1 MFNYFNRIVLK
12 TDIVNNF
19 EVDSNILIKLSKWD
33 PDFTGEI
40 DKDYAEIL
48 SNNDYVTQMSNLQYK
63 LYADKNQALLV
74 ILQGMDASGKDST
87 IRHVMN
93 AFNPQSCK
101 VVSFKKPNDDEISHD
116 YLWRI
121 HKYVPAKGK
130 IAIFN
135 RSHYEDILEVKV
147 HKLIPED
154 ICSKRY
160 NQINEFEQY
169 LFENNIKIIKLF
181 LHISKDE
188 QKKRLEKRINDPTK
202 QWKFSE
208 SDIIERR
215 LWDQYNLAY
224 EEMLSKCST
233 KDIPWYIIPSNKKW
247 FRNFA
252 VAQIIINTL
261 DSMKLEFPKPKIDLS
276 KIVIYD

>member
-19 EVDSNILIKLSKWD
+19 VVDSNTLIKLSKWD

-40 DKDYAEIL
+40 DRDYAESL

-87 IRHVMN
+87 IRHEMN

-101 VVSFKKPNDDEISHD
+101 VVSFKKPNDEEITHD

-121 HKYVPAKGK
+121 HKYVPAKGE

-135 RSHYEDILEVKV
+135 RSHYEDVLEVKV

-208 SDIIERR
+208 SDITERR
-215 LWDQYNLAY
+215 LWEQYNLAY

-233 KDIPWYIIPSNKKW
+233 KNIPWYIIPSNHKW
-247 FRNFA
+247 LRNFA

>member
-1 MFNYFNRIVLK
+1 MKSDF
-12 TDIVNNF
+12 VNKF
-19 EVDSNILIKLSKWD
+19 VAIPDTQIKLSKWD

-40 DKDYAEIL
+40 DKDYAEDKL
-48 SNNDYVTQMSNLQYK
+48 KNGLVKQMSDLQYK
-63 LYADKNQALLV
+63 LFADKSQAILI
-74 ILQGMDASGKDST
+74 ILQGLDASGKDST

-101 VVSFKKPNDDEISHD
+101 VYSFKKPNDEEVSHD

-121 HKYVPAKGK
+121 HNATPAKGE
-130 IAIFN
+130 ITIFN
-135 RSHYEDILEVKV
+135 RSHYEDILTVRV
-147 HKLIPED
+147 HNLISEEAL
-154 ICSKRY
+154 SKRY
-160 NQINEFEQY
+160 NQINDFEKY

-188 QKKRLEKRINDPTK
+188 QKKRLGERIKDPLK

-215 LWDQYNLAY
+215 SWDQYAIAY

-233 KDIPWYIIPSNKKW
+233 NHAPWYIIPVNHKW
-247 FRNFA
+247 FRNFI
-252 VAQIIINTL
+252 VTQIIINTL
-261 DSMKLEFPKPKIDLS
+261 DSMELKFPKPKIDLF
-276 KIVIYD
+276 KILGEL